1 MATPVIVTTDTD
13 AEPVVDTSNPQ
24 AKRAISER
32 DVIVFLAR
40 ATTTGDVTFEYA
52 TEQQW

>member
-24 AKRAISER
+24 ATHVVER
-32 DVIVFLAR
+32 DEGTRVKLADSGHPVYFPEGSPG
-40 ATTTGDVTFEYA
+40 A
-52 TEQQW
+52 

>member
-24 AKRAISER
+24 ATHVVER

-40 ATTTGDVTFEYA
+40 ATVTGDVTFEYA